1 MDAPVGRWS
10 DEVTRTVRAS
20 VDEVDAMSVL
30 MTLRVSG
37 DPKAV
42 EATEQAVLDT
52 IISRAKEHG
61 LIRHQFYGTDKE
73 VLVVDEWPDQDS
85 FQQFFDASPEIK
97 QMMDNAGVTAPPQ
110 IDFWRP
116 LDMNDSVG

>member
-1 MDAPVGRWS
+1 
-10 DEVTRTVRAS
+10 

-37 DPKAV
+37 DPTAI

-61 LIRHQFYGTDKE
+61 LLRHRFYGSDDE

-85 FQQFFDASPEIK
+85 FQRFLDATPEIA
-97 QMMDNAGVTAPPQ
+97 QMMEKAGVTAPPQ
-110 IDFWRP
+110 FDFWRP
-116 LDMNDSVG
+116 LDVNDAVG